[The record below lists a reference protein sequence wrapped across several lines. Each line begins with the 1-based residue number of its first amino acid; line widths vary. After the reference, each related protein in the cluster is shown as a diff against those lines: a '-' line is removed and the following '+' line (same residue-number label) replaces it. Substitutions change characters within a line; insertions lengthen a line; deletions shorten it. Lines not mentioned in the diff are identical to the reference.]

1 MISQEYSI
9 AISETLEIL
18 NHTRKED
25 VDKIPMK
32 FLIFLQEHASRDYT
46 SSLDFNKS
54 LKEMTL
60 KPKTIG
66 ILSIINK
73 KFWCNDEQRKIFE
86 EKLKQNEIKY
96 QKKLREKYNFNKLF
110 IKKELKINKPIVETI
125 ELIEYKGSI
134 FHKIINWFKHFAN
147 R

>member
-25 VDKIPMK
+25 IEKIPMK
-32 FLIFLQEHASRDYT
+32 FLNFLQEHATTDYI

-54 LKEMTL
+54 LKEMNL

-96 QKKLREKYNFNKLF
+96 QKKLEKNIIL
-110 IKKELKINKPIVETI
+110 INY
-125 ELIEYKGSI
+125 L
-134 FHKIINWFKHFAN
+134 
-147 R
+147 